1 MIQNG
6 SECSRMLQNGPYRP
20 LHFLK
25 LFINVLVK
33 MVFFYGGRQKYTIA
47 FIKRALKREI
57 TIKHVVGT
65 GGFNKTYF
73 AHKKSVLMKLSRS

>member
-1 MIQNG
+1 
-6 SECSRMLQNGPYRP
+6 
-20 LHFLK
+20 
-25 LFINVLVK
+25 
-33 MVFFYGGRQKYTIA
+33 MVFFYGDRQKYTIA

-57 TIKHVVGT
+57 IIKHVVGT

>member
-1 MIQNG
+1 
-6 SECSRMLQNGPYRP
+6 
-20 LHFLK
+20 
-25 LFINVLVK
+25 

-57 TIKHVVGT
+57 IIKHVVGT

-73 AHKKSVLMKLSRS
+73 EHKKSVLMKLSRS